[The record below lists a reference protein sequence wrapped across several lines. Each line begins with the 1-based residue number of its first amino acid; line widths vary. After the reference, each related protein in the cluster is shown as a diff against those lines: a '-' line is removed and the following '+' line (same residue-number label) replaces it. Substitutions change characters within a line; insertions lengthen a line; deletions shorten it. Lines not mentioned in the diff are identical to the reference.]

1 MSSQVRIN
9 NMGSIGRY
17 YYFVKN
23 TEALAKLQARL
34 EMGKSPER
42 SSEVQTQEADH
53 NMELEGG

>member
-1 MSSQVRIN
+1 
-9 NMGSIGRY
+9 MGSIGRY

-23 TEALAKLQARL
+23 TEALEKLQARL